1 MCRPRSIRS
10 DPAAGEFRTSRATQI
25 PPAATTSELTDSPFR
40 SAARARWL
48 PSWAALIARI
58 NQKLGGNVGF
68 INPQIYA
75 LAANSGFNDIT
86 VDDNKCSYHA
96 HHNVGYAAGVGWDAC
111 TGLGT
116 PIGAALANLL
126 KVPAQEP
133 PAAASRRVGVKRSGP
148 RRLEAAGPASRPPR
162 SAQHRRKLRAGRRHA
177 GVNSPL
183 KLSTET
189 LVQAAPSQGFSTPSA
204 PAVRRRRR

>member
-1 MCRPRSIRS
+1 MPPSLNPAGFRGRGVPDVAGDA
-10 DPAAGEFRTSRATQI
+10 DPASGYNVRVDGQRFPIGGTSAVA
-25 PPAATTSELTDSPFR
+25 PL
-40 SAARARWL
+40 
-48 PSWAALIARI
+48 WAALIARV
-58 NQKLGGNVGF
+58 NQKLGGYVGF